1 MQLRLLDA
9 DKVQLASAR
18 TRVVLSR
25 GTADKEYKIKMK
37 KISGGAWEQA
47 KFLAIEVA
55 WQD

>member
-1 MQLRLLDA
+1 M
-9 DKVQLASAR
+9 
-18 TRVVLSR
+18 LSR